1 VLHRGGAAGTL
12 GLGTAGSA
20 QPQGSRLLPMPHL
33 PATLLTGPPVD
44 PENAAAAAFEGDRL
58 PVESTAGFPE
68 SGYLE
73 ITNAAGASEIV
84 AYTGLAES
92 TIPASDPVRKQY
104 YFTGIRPFRGR
115 FGTTP
120 IDLSGLSVLTDL
132 RDTSAAQIS
141 ACRAERRTV
150 RRFHP
155 RFPDRMPLRMTMSGG
170 AETARDYT
178 PHDRDADLLYFETT
192 RTVRGATWASLDWE
206 ETLPPGT
213 DIVVLARVG
222 DSPDWATAQ
231 PVLWSAVNATSGRVL
246 YQFDT
251 PGAANTM
258 TGAVG
263 DTITVRVYFK
273 FLPGYDL
280 STWALPT
287 LRSLTLRY
295 QAGPRVLESEVLDY

>member
-1 VLHRGGAAGTL
+1 
-12 GLGTAGSA
+12 
-20 QPQGSRLLPMPHL
+20 
-33 PATLLTGPPVD
+33 
-44 PENAAAAAFEGDRL
+44 
-58 PVESTAGFPE
+58 
-68 SGYLE
+68 
-73 ITNAAGASEIV
+73 
-84 AYTGLAES
+84 
-92 TIPASDPVRKQY
+92 
-104 YFTGIRPFRGR
+104 
-115 FGTTP
+115 
-120 IDLSGLSVLTDL
+120 
-132 RDTSAAQIS
+132 
-141 ACRAERRTV
+141 
-150 RRFHP
+150 
-155 RFPDRMPLRMTMSGG
+155 
-170 AETARDYT
+170 
-178 PHDRDADLLYFETT
+178 
-192 RTVRGATWASLDWE
+192 VRGATWTSLDWE

-251 PGAANTM
+251 PGDANTM